1 MYSSSSLLIS
11 TNVLEM
17 SSVNQWRDTDSVI
30 TWFENIKSKNKCIF
44 MQYDIEEFY
53 PSISEDLLEKAI
65 DHARIFVD
73 ISSEEEESIMHCR
86 KFLLFTNTDI
96 WIKKEGNK
104 DFDIN
109 MGSLDGAEICELV
122 GLYILYYIYIYI
134 YR

>member
-1 MYSSSSLLIS
+1 M
-11 TNVLEM
+11 
-17 SSVNQWRDTDSVI
+17 
-30 TWFENIKSKNKCIF
+30 
-44 MQYDIEEFY
+44 
-53 PSISEDLLEKAI
+53 EKAI

-73 ISSEEEESIMHCR
+73 ISSEEAESIMHCR

-134 YR
+134 YIDT